1 MRKIDFKTIADSV
14 PVRDYAERI
23 GMEIDRNGMVL
34 CPFHGD
40 RNPSMKV
47 DSRYHC
53 FACGADGDVIDFV
66 SEYNKI
72 PKTEAAERI
81 VSEFGIDAGTKY
93 VVNRKSQNAFSL
105 RERKNIYM
113 LYLISLEKELNRWLR
128 DYKPKPGDEE
138 LHFLFSDA
146 LHRIEFVGYLIDIL
160 DNCRTDDEIKIFFDT
175 EGGEILL

>member
-1 MRKIDFKTIADSV
+1 
-14 PVRDYAERI
+14 
-23 GMEIDRNGMVL
+23 MEINRNGMVL
-34 CPFHGD
+34 CPFHND

-66 SEYNKI
+66 SSYFEI
-72 PKTEAAERI
+72 SPKQAAEKI
-81 VSEFGIDAGTKY
+81 VSEFGIDAETKHA
-93 VVNRKSQNAFSL
+93 VNSELQNTISL

-113 LYLISLEKELNRWLR
+113 QYLISLEKEMNRWLR

-146 LHRIEFVGYLIDIL
+146 LHRIEFVGYLIDTL
-160 DNCRTDDEIKIFFDT
+160 NNCRTDDEIKIFFDT
-175 EGGEILL
+175 EGGEIIL